1 MSQIAHLE
9 DGTAIKADVVES
21 FNAAVAN
28 SDNWNA
34 NGSMNWN
41 FVDADMHLDLSGDY
55 SSDYIYACFNTLAEK
70 EEWV

>member
-41 FVDADMHLDLSGDY
+41 SVDAYMHRDLSGHY
-55 SSDYIYACFNTLAEK
+55 SSDYIYACFNALAEK